1 MAAKLPWAELL
12 HGSFG
17 FAIFPG
23 LAFKVFLYRHAS

>member
-12 HGSFG
+12 PRTFG

-23 LAFKVFLYRHAS
+23 PAYKVFLYRHAS